1 MHCPFH
7 ESYDHFYLGSVN
19 NVLNA
24 QLEKFLF
31 NSGVSS
37 LDVSQMA
44 DVTDQEKIQML
55 ASATWDI
62 DFVAVTGDM
71 NSILTDSQVAQL
83 IGNCSGKLL
92 TCCSLQ
98 NVRTDSF
105 GRMLMFTK
113 LGDWML
119 GNHTLFLGEPLKPLN
134 STIIDEEHEGAQIH
148 TKTEVFFLI

>member
-1 MHCPFH
+1 
-7 ESYDHFYLGSVN
+7 
-19 NVLNA
+19 
-24 QLEKFLF
+24 
-31 NSGVSS
+31 
-37 LDVSQMA
+37 MA

-71 NSILTDSQVAQL
+71 NSILSDSQVAQL

-119 GNHTLFLGEPLKPLN
+119 GNFTLFLGEPLKPLN